1 MNAKSAQP
9 KGLYY
14 LFFTELWERFGFY
27 TVQTLL
33 VLYLSKALHYSDDKA
48 YLVYGTFSSMIYLT
62 PVIGGYL
69 ADKILGFQKA
79 VILGGLLYI
88 LGYVFTSIPSGEL
101 LFFIGLGIL
110 IVSNGFFKAN
120 VSSLLG
126 ELYGPNDPRREGGFT
141 IFYMGINIGGLIPPL
156 ITGYI
161 ATVYGWHAGFSV
173 AIVGLVIGVITFI
186 VGRSKFK
193 KAGLVPASSP
203 LLKKTKKTPITWM
216 FIFGTAI
223 AIALFYFLFQV
234 PRDANL
240 ILVGATIIFTATIL
254 YLLFKEKKDARN
266 KMLACLILIL
276 ISVGFWALY
285 VQTFTSM
292 MLFADRNMS
301 KEFLGFTIDAQFTQF
316 FNPFFIILL
325 SPIFSRLWLKLDENR
340 INPSIPSKFT
350 LGIFFM
356 AIGFLVLGY
365 GTRYF
370 SNDGVTS
377 PWWLVSAYFLETC
390 GELLLSPIGLAMVTR
405 LSPRH
410 LRGMMMGMWFLILSV
425 AFALGGGLATFSSIA
440 KGTSTQAAS
449 DIYAHAFQI
458 FGYIGLAMTV
468 VALLCIP
475 YLKRLISHQKDM
487 SAEVKIR

>member
-1 MNAKSAQP
+1 MHAKSAQP

-48 YLVYGTFSSMIYLT
+48 YLIYGTFSSMIYLT

-69 ADKILGFQKA
+69 ADKVLGFQKA
-79 VILGGLLYI
+79 VVLGGLLYI
-88 LGYVFTSIPSGEL
+88 LGYIFTSIPSTEL

-173 AIVGLVIGVITFI
+173 AIVGLIIGVITFI

-193 KAGLVPASSP
+193 KAGLMPASSP
-203 LLKKTKKTPITWM
+203 LLKARKKTPVTWM
-216 FIFGTAI
+216 FIIGTII
-223 AIALFYFLFQV
+223 AIGLFYLLFQV
-234 PRDANL
+234 PRDSNL
-240 ILVGATIIFTATIL
+240 ILVGATIIFTVIMV

-276 ISVGFWALY
+276 ISVGFWSLY

-301 KEFLGFTIDAQFTQF
+301 KDFLGFTIDAQFTQF

-325 SPIFSRLWLKLDENR
+325 SPFFSRLWLKLDENR

-350 LGIFFM
+350 LGFFYGPGILSAGLRDQIFQPRWRDLT
-356 AIGFLVLGY
+356 LVA
-365 GTRYF
+365 
-370 SNDGVTS
+370 SD
-377 PWWLVSAYFLETC
+377 AYFLETC

-425 AFALGGGLATFSSIA
+425 SFALGGGLATLSSVA
-440 KGTSTQAAS
+440 KG
-449 DIYAHAFQI
+449 DRHAGSQRHLRACVPNFRL
-458 FGYIGLAMTV
+458 YWAWMTL
-468 VALLCIP
+468 VALLCVP
-475 YLKRLISHQKDM
+475 YLKRLISHQKDTT
-487 SAEVKIR
+487 ADVEVR